1 MPPSRFNR
9 DYELVVQVS
18 PTKAVTITPPFRMSF
33 DVSKSTA
40 GGLNTATISIE
51 GMGKDTRAALAKDN
65 EDNTRGPIGVNLS
78 VGYAGNLRRVF
89 TGQLQRG
96 SSEREGPQMVT
107 TLDVIDGGFDHLT
120 AFTSR
125 TVRGG
130 ADPVAAILQDMP
142 NTTRGRVAPRPQL
155 SRPTVLLG
163 ASSRLLSE
171 QSGAGESCYID
182 EGQLYIL
189 GASDVVGVS
198 VPVVD
203 ADTGLLN
210 TPSREQ
216 SRIEFST
223 LFNPLLRLGGR
234 FEMRS
239 ANAPHLNGV
248 YKIDSMGYSG
258 DTRGADWL
266 QTVNGLL
273 LPNYT
278 VL

>member
-18 PTKAVTITPPFRMSF
+18 STKAVTITPPFRMSF

-40 GGLNTATISIE
+40 GGLNTATISLY
-51 GMGKDTRAALAKDN
+51 GMGKDTRAALAKDT

-78 VGYAGNLRRVF
+78 IGYAGNIRRVF
-89 TGQLQRG
+89 TGQLQKG
-96 SSEREGPQMVT
+96 SSEREGPQIVT
-107 TLDVIDGGFDHLT
+107 TLEVIDGGFDHLT

-130 ADPVAAILQDMP
+130 ADPIAAILQDMP
-142 NTTRGRVAPRPQL
+142 NTTRGKVAPRPQL
-155 SRPTVLLG
+155 SRPVVMVG
-163 ASSRLLSE
+163 ASSRLLGE
-171 QSGAGESCYID
+171 QANEGEVWYID
-182 EGQLYIL
+182 EGQLFIV
-189 GASDVVGVS
+189 GESDVVGAS

-203 ADTGLLN
+203 AATGLLN

-216 SRIEFST
+216 SRMEFST

-239 ANAPHLNGV
+239 ADASHLNGV

-258 DTRGADWL
+258 DTHGRDWL
-266 QTVNGLL
+266 QTGNGIL